1 MCVTEIGQAELE
13 EKSICGNGKGARALP
28 GFVLA
33 WNSDLRD
40 LGNEID
46 LFKRFRRCIMRVCPN
61 INCVACGRIVFSV
74 ATRCPLC
81 RWDLKVAL
89 PASETAPLTK
99 PDRQL
104 PVR

>member
-13 EKSICGNGKGARALP
+13 EKSICGNGKGARPLS

-46 LFKRFRRCIMRVCPN
+46 LFTEVHYESLPEHQLRGLWPHRLLGCN
-61 INCVACGRIVFSV
+61 
-74 ATRCPLC
+74 
-81 RWDLKVAL
+81 AL
-89 PASETAPLTK
+89 PAMPMGFEGRSSCKRNYATHEA
-99 PDRQL
+99 
-104 PVR
+104 